1 MDATSPIAF
10 ISCTSGKGHAHV
22 LAYTHTSLR
31 GDGGTAQE
39 GKLKIRIE
47 NKDAWPMG

>member
-1 MDATSPIAF
+1 MHFRQRT
-10 ISCTSGKGHAHV
+10 CTCTCLH
-22 LAYTHTSLR
+22 THTSLR